1 MLQVIMYP
9 LTIDAVQCGCRL
21 ENALN
26 GQYEYF
32 HVCFS
37 FWFVLACFIT
47 EQIGLWDN
55 RAVFICISLSS
66 NVGIGYT

>member
-47 EQIGLWDN
+47 
-55 RAVFICISLSS
+55 
-66 NVGIGYT
+66 